1 MKKYISIFLSAV
13 MLLGIISSSGALTA
27 VAVDE
32 NTVEETTVEDSTA
45 PDDMNND
52 SDTDDNA
59 VGDTNAVYSVI
70 GNSEQLFYYADNIYD
85 KTTEMTYDSR
95 VGLYKFMFYEVDP
108 ENDIRIK
115 IVKNHSVNQD
125 FDVQSTFFI
134 FDVVSTCDV
143 LVTFDDKTG
152 TTNVLGEGVAPFN
165 VRNVVLLGSG
175 NKAFSWDY
183 TSESDRMT
191 EVEQGVWEIEYNDVM
206 TTSDPYCQAF
216 FAINPVG
223 LPQKYSMS
231 YGFGNTEN
239 EIVESGVETDAGILN
254 SHNIAFKIEK
264 NYSKVKF
271 RLDLRNFDCLT
282 KKGAKF
288 TVTVTPPEEE
298 PVFSIVFQKTL
309 DMGHPRPEILMQ
321 YDPKTGLYEC
331 SFTCDVP
338 ASDNKIYVWKN
349 HGEDGVYPE
358 DGKPYYYDVIKGCN
372 FKITFDH
379 LTGQIDVTGDGIITE
394 EQFKIK
400 SVTAAGNGS
409 GSYLNG
415 KYFAP
420 TDKSNNLTQTSEGIW
435 EIKYDNVSASGLYQL
450 KFALNVDDYPGEPWM
465 LSFGSEN
472 SAFCQTG
479 VEQPAVYSGKEIFF
493 KVDRDY
499 STVSIKLDLRDFDF
513 RTKQGAKF
521 TVKVEPPDYVIRF
534 KDADKDILMTL
545 NEETGLFEYETFYY
559 EKSYGQ
565 EFYIYGN
572 GKVYGDPYSDK
583 MYYYDV
589 LRAETVTITMD
600 PATERINVT
609 GAIGNIQTSD
619 SFKVKTVIAAGNG
632 DGAWL
637 NGVSWNTRKTVNTL
651 TETSDGIWEIEYKNV
666 KANDSYKVKFA
677 VNPFDY
683 SELWKYCFG
692 FEQTGT
698 FVNGEEVT
706 AAYGGTNCL
715 VEVEEDDST
724 VHLRLDLRDFD
735 YRTKQGAKLTITV
748 TPPEIVPE
756 WTAEPIT
763 VEPTVAEDVY
773 GVQTVDTGS
782 YMPMTYN
789 EDSELYELIINDA
802 QPQTMSINVV
812 KNHSEICNDE
822 PYTFSIIEPCDVM
835 ITFDP
840 LTNELNVTGDGV
852 DCDTEAYVYSVIAAG
867 NGRGNYLNGA
877 DWDPWDTSNS
887 LTEVSDGVWEIKMED
902 IDAFDYYYFKFV
914 ANTVDEY
921 GNRTV
926 YGWDHNFGT
935 AGELVEF
942 MGTWDRYMT
951 ECPTNQE
958 IDAVYGVGNFNCWF
972 KVPYDRSVVT
982 LRLDLRN
989 FDFKTKRGAKLKI
1002 TVEPPIVV
1010 EPTLGDVNNDDVVDI
1025 LDAVLVQKYS
1035 AEKTELTG
1043 DQLLVA
1049 DFNGDGNVDILDAS
1063 AIQKAAAER

>member
-27 VAVDE
+27 GAVED
-32 NTVEETTVEDSTA
+32 NPVEETTVENSTVEESTVQ
-45 PDDMNND
+45 DNTDND

-70 GNSEQLFYYADNIYD
+70 GNSEQLFYFADNIYD

-183 TSESDRMT
+183 TSENDRMT

-239 EIVESGVETDAGILN
+239 EIVDSGVETDAGILN

-288 TVTVTPPEEE
+288 TVTVTPPEVE
-298 PVFSIVFQKTL
+298 PVFSVVFKKSI
-309 DMGHPRPEILMQ
+309 DMGVQNPEYYMG
-321 YDPKTGLYEC
+321 YNSKTGLYEIGIT
-331 SFTCDVP
+331 SDVP
-338 ASDNKIYVWKN
+338 SSNQEIYIWKN
-349 HGEDGVYPE
+349 HGKDGVYPE
-358 DGKPYYYDVIKGCN
+358 NGVPYYYDVIKGCN
-372 FKITFDH
+372 YKITFDH
-379 LTGQIDVTGDGIITE
+379 LTGQINVTGDGILTE

-435 EIKYDNVSASGLYQL
+435 EIKYDNVSASDLYQL
-450 KFALNVDDYPGEPWM
+450 KFALNVDDYPDEPWM

-472 SAFCQTG
+472 AAFCQTG

-493 KVDRDY
+493 KADRDY

-521 TVKVEPPDYVIRF
+521 TVNVEPPDYVIRF

-545 NEETGLFEYETFYY
+545 NEETGLFEYETFYD

-589 LRAETVTITMD
+589 LKTGRVTITFD
-600 PATERINVT
+600 PVTEKLNVTERNGNVL
-609 GAIGNIQTSD
+609 TSD
-619 SFKVKTVIAAGNG
+619 TYRVKTIIAAGNG

-637 NGVSWNTRKTVNTL
+637 NGVRWNTRNTVNTL

-666 KANDSYKVKFA
+666 SASDLYKVKFA

-683 SELWKYCFG
+683 SDLWKYCFG

-698 FVNGEEVT
+698 FKNGEEVT
-706 AAYGGTNCL
+706 AAFGGTNCL

-735 YRTKQGAKLTITV
+735 YRTKPGANLTITV
-748 TPPEIVPE
+748 TPPELEPE

-763 VEPTVAEDVY
+763 VEPTVAEDIY
-773 GVQTVDTGS
+773 SVQTVDTGS

-812 KNHSEICNDE
+812 KNHSEICNE

-840 LTNELNVTGDGV
+840 LTNEINVTGDGV
-852 DCDTEAYVYSVIAAG
+852 GCDTEAYIYSVIVAG
-867 NGRGNYLNGA
+867 NGNSEYLNGVN
-877 DWDPWDTSNS
+877 WDPCDTSNS
-887 LTEVSDGVWEIKMED
+887 MREVSDGVWELTMSGVYD
-902 IDAFDYYYFKFV
+902 NDDYRFKLAV
-914 ANTVDEY
+914 NSVDED
-921 GNRTV
+921 GNPASNPWAHT
-926 YGWDHNFGT
+926 FGAANGNKIPINRET
-935 AGELVEF
+935 
-942 MGTWDRYMT
+942 
-951 ECPTNQE
+951 
-958 IDAVYGVGNFNCWF
+958 DAVYGGEDCVF
-972 KVPYDRSVVT
+972 SVTAECADVT
-982 LRLDLRN
+982 IWLDLRN
-989 FDFKTKRGAKLKI
+989 FDFKTKQGAKLKV
-1002 TVEPPIVV
+1002 TVDPLILV
-1010 EPTLGDVNNDDVVDI
+1010 EPTLGDVNNDGVVDI
-1025 LDAVLVQKYS
+1025 LDAVLIQKYS
-1035 AEKTELTG
+1035 AEKSELTG

-1049 DFNGDGNVDILDAS
+1049 DFNGDGNVDILDAT
-1063 AIQKAAAER
+1063 AIQKAAASA